1 MAQTLSISSLGSG
14 SGLYSDDTRTAAGVT
29 LNGEVSSYQPY
40 FSYSGAP
47 LPSATDDSLI
57 ALQIKFGNFYA
68 GSDNNNGVLQ
78 LDGTTANSGKSS
90 VKFYTGSAIASG
102 SALASFTSTFRWYME
117 PYTTTRTPALS
128 LVVVGSNSLVYS
140 LAFVGSGA
148 VANDW
153 NTFTADANTST
164 WFIYG
169 NGAPGGTVGKTLT
182 EWLADTTY
190 GAILSGG
197 SIVAQGFNIGSS
209 QRLCRVGIDW
219 LESSILNNGNRIDFI
234 TPPTVW
240 YVNDN
245 STTGDVYTTS
255 TGDNANNG
263 SASAPFATIA
273 YAITQAS
280 AGDIIRVDAG
290 TYTENV
296 NVNKRVILVGAGID
310 QTIVT
315 AATGSVPTITV
326 SASGSSV
333 EDRLVIRDMKV
344 TGATGLIN
352 PGSGILV
359 QSVSA
364 QSNLTIESV
373 DASFNGGPGIAFNG
387 TPSISDV
394 VIKKSNLSNNA
405 NAGIRIASA
414 VASFNGL
421 LVDSCT
427 INNNASIAFSYNPDG
442 NVSNTGTNFTI
453 SNTTFNNNST
463 AGVTNAHDLALFTFR
478 GNATLSNV
486 TVTSGNGST
495 QNSNS
500 YGISIDGG
508 SGNGPL
514 GTVSLN
520 NVTVQGHVG
529 KGALLFQ
536 RYTEISGVSM
546 NNVDLSNCVAPWGQ
560 LILSHTD
567 ADAFAVGNTTLKSLA
582 LWTTG
587 GADATTAQFKNISTG
602 TALDRSVLEDCFQIE
617 NQVAHKIDV
626 AALGFARVKAG
637 EVFVTPTSFA
647 APTTTTPSIQRGVDA
662 ATANDIVHVAAGSY
676 TENLN
681 ISKSISLL
689 GPNAGVSGYDSARV
703 AEAQILNGK
712 ITISGTNTVV
722 VDGMQIYTTTNSPVD
737 LILINSTTST
747 VSVKN
752 NRIERFGTTAG
763 VIARGL
769 VTVIGITTPVVIEDN
784 FFTGDPSGGL
794 FSGHTTLNNGIFS
807 NGGSNILIK
816 GNKFDQVRTAV
827 NIDNMS
833 AGVTITENIFE
844 NNGSALTFG
853 GTTATSGF
861 YNLVGNSFKVFGTIA
876 NLSNVTTTF
885 RLDLTGNTFDG
896 KATGDLNL
904 EESFNIE
911 RTLFHRGRSSRNGA
925 VTFVPNTQFVVV
937 QNPSI
942 SNAITYSEAGGIV
955 QVEAGTFTENV
966 TISKSIDLRGAN
978 YGVDP
983 NTGTRSTETIL
994 NGTFSLQGNAI
1005 SVDGFEVT
1013 GAGAAFAAG
1022 GAGPWSNVS
1031 LTNNRMIGKT
1041 GQQTVAYGFGL
1052 GNVTTSIGAGNW
1064 TVSNNRIEDIQA
1076 TDATALALFNIT
1088 GLNIS
1093 NNTILHTND
1102 SFNGRRG
1109 LNIDGCQNV
1118 VIANNNVDMGLLS
1131 PLSDNSD
1138 GALTKAR
1145 YPLQLSASATNRAVS
1160 NITVSNNTMG
1170 GAYDGIITLGN
1181 GTYDSIAITGNE
1193 ISNNVIGIRFQ
1204 AGTNTPTG
1212 SQSNI
1217 SILNNSI
1224 STSNRPI
1231 YLQNGTASSGT
1242 ADAYNNVTISN
1253 NSLLRSSVGAVL
1265 EIQAGSILPGGAIAA
1280 TCNWFGSASDV
1291 ASKVVGEA
1299 VFTPYLVSGTDSDA
1313 LATGFQPEPGSCIGL
1328 GLTALSESTDALC
1341 FGGSGS
1347 ITVTIS
1353 GGLAPYSINWGTDS
1367 VSVSD
1372 TSYTIS
1378 GLAAGMYDISIT
1390 DSVGTVISLTD
1401 TINHPDS
1408 LAIEGAIVNQ
1418 IVCNGGTAVVEISAT
1433 GGVAPYTGTG
1443 EFTVSAGTYTYTVTD
1458 ANGCSSD
1465 VEVVVTEPEL
1475 LALNSAVVST
1485 EIECFGGSAVVTLVA
1500 QGGTAPYT
1508 YTFNGDTNATGI
1520 FEGVLA
1526 GEDLPFSISDASG
1539 SLDLPE
1545 APTAPVLSVTRS
1557 ITDQDDL
1564 QAAINAASAGEV
1576 IFLANGTYTLGSN
1589 LVIGKELALLGESQA
1604 GVVIQDSRTNSQSF
1618 VTVSANNVTLKD
1630 LTIKHVTT
1638 DVNIGHAI
1646 VASGGGFPQAR
1657 LDNFRMY
1664 NVTSQYSKGGLSVRS
1679 DNFVVQG
1686 CTFEVVAGSGTRR
1699 GILHYGNGGNSF
1711 IKDCHFINSTAGAL
1725 RAITPTSTSGSN
1737 PSDNLAGSLTID
1749 GASFTGNLSQF
1760 VNMDNH
1766 QGASGAFD
1774 LIVSNNTTPE
1784 TNAFV
1789 ESFGASDNFG
1799 DVFGRIVLL
1808 GNSLTNNHSS
1818 GLGKGILAI
1827 DGVGGPRAFRSSTLP
1842 VVSVGNTL
1850 GQLSFRSGYAEANG
1864 SSGSVVGYATAQ
1876 ILPVT
1881 VEIGSGGSSCDA
1893 LTGSISVTQPALLTG
1908 TASDDICSDALPYS
1922 IFGTELSAAGIY
1934 EFTVSAEN
1942 GCDSVITFTLAVR
1955 EVTSSTTDLFICESA
1970 YPYTWNEEVFT
1981 EPGTYLVTLTNAAGC
1996 DSLATL
2002 NLSTFPGGPAVST
2015 NPVADSRCNRGPV
2028 SLSVTPP
2035 AGATVDW
2042 FTAASGGSLLALGSP
2057 TLNIPD
2063 LVQTTTYYARS
2074 RSTTT
2079 GCISSERVAVTASVT
2094 AVPVP
2099 DGINASRCDEGTL
2112 VLTAIPNETFA
2123 TQRIEWYDQAIG
2135 GNLVGTGTTF
2145 ETPVLSATTSY
2156 FAQAIDT
2163 IGGCTSIS
2171 RKEVIAIVSSSPET
2185 PTSANDF
2192 LRCDPGTLTLS
2203 ASTATGNATIF
2214 WYADSVGGT
2223 PLRTFSNT
2231 FVTPILSETTV
2242 YYAEAISLDLA
2253 CASPRIPVNATI
2265 ASIPEDAI
2273 TMDVSRCGPGV
2284 FELSIEAP
2292 TGVTADW
2299 YTASRG
2305 GTLLAEGTL
2314 SYTTPEL
2321 SATTAYFIATRNIE
2335 TGCTSGNRTRLNAV
2349 INPVPAVISTVPGQV
2364 CGEGTVNLRAAT
2376 GVGATIDWFA
2386 DETATELLVDGG
2398 TLRTV
2403 TLATPAISSTTTY
2416 YARARNT
2423 TTGCTSETVAVI
2435 ASVNDRPTVVES
2447 FPGSRCGA
2455 GSVELSATASD
2466 DAVITWHISAI
2477 TNSALATGAT
2487 FNTPLLSASR
2497 VYFAQARD
2505 TVTGCTSASR
2515 TEVLATINPAA
2526 ATPVAPAVTSSC
2538 GSQTVTLT
2546 VSVAPGHQISWYE
2559 SAVGGSPIAENTE
2572 SVDILVE
2579 QSTYYAE
2586 SISESTGC
2594 VSARVPVTITFTNAP
2609 PAPLGTDGSVCV
2621 SGRVSLS
2628 AAALPGNVVR
2638 WYSVATGGSILATGD
2653 TYLTPSLTETTV
2665 FYAESFNTSTGC
2677 VSTSRTAVNAVVNAN
2692 PAPFETA
2699 TFESCG
2705 PGEVA
2710 LALTAEQGITADW
2723 YTRFSGGDLLAEGT
2737 LSYTTPVLS
2746 ATTLYY
2752 AAARNSATGCISTRV
2767 AVIAQ
2772 INALPLVTATVPGT
2786 VCGEGSASLRASAG
2800 AGATIDWFADEA
2812 CTELLVDGGTL
2823 RTVILN
2829 TPSINVS
2836 TTYYAR
2842 ARNTTSGCLSAPVA
2856 VSATVSDRP
2865 TVVESFPG
2873 SRCGAGSVEL
2883 SATASDNAVIT
2894 WHISA
2899 ITTSTLFTG
2908 STYNTPSIAGSRVYF
2923 AQARDTIT
2931 GCTSLSRTEVA
2942 ATVNPAAALPVAQGS
2957 TSSCGQ
2963 DSITLTVSVAAGHQ
2977 IFWFAEAEGGSA
2989 IAENTN
2995 SILVSTSGQLT
3006 YYAESISE
3014 NTGCVSARTPVTI
3027 IINDALDAPTGVDG
3041 AICVR
3046 GRVSLSA
3053 TAPAGAVVRW
3063 FSVAEGGT
3071 VLSTANTYLT
3081 PTLTETTVYYAESF
3095 NSSTGCI
3102 SQVRTPVTATVNAN
3116 PAPLASVTIGRC
3128 GPGTVELTV
3137 ESPAG
3142 ITADWYTASRGGSPI
3157 AVNTL
3162 SYTTPSISSTTN
3174 YFVAARDLS
3183 TGCVSA
3189 RVSVRAQI
3197 NPFPA
3202 VLETVPGSVCGEG
3215 TATLRATTA
3224 TGSTIDWFADEACT
3238 ELLLDGGTLRIV
3250 PFITPVISANTTF
3263 YARARNRTTGCLSA
3277 PVAVAATVNARPEIL
3292 AVYDGLSCSSGSVL
3306 LSVDVSPNA
3315 TADWF
3320 ATPTTT
3326 TRLVTGSTLYLTPV
3340 ISSSRTYYAV
3350 ARNVFTGCTSSRVAV
3365 QAVID
3370 ASACK
3375 VDDTVVD
3382 DQTEIENDPIEEPS
3396 LRLDVDYQLKAY
3408 PNPTT
3413 GLTQVEWISKEA
3425 DKVYIRLYNS
3435 LGQIAYEYTD
3445 FAETGINVYR
3455 IDLSDVSQGMYYLSI
3470 TNGKDVIKTQP
3481 LVKN

>member
-1 MAQTLSISSLGSG
+1 
-14 SGLYSDDTRTAAGVT
+14 
-29 LNGEVSSYQPY
+29 
-40 FSYSGAP
+40 
-47 LPSATDDSLI
+47 
-57 ALQIKFGNFYA
+57 
-68 GSDNNNGVLQ
+68 
-78 LDGTTANSGKSS
+78 
-90 VKFYTGSAIASG
+90 
-102 SALASFTSTFRWYME
+102 
-117 PYTTTRTPALS
+117 
-128 LVVVGSNSLVYS
+128 VVGSNSLVYS

-245 STTGDVYTTS
+245 STTGDVYTSS

-514 GTVSLN
+514 GTVTLD

-662 ATANDIVHVAAGSY
+662 ATAGDILHVAA
-676 TENLN
+676 
-681 ISKSISLL
+681 
-689 GPNAGVSGYDSARV
+689 A
-703 AEAQILNGK
+703 
-712 ITISGTNTVV
+712 
-722 VDGMQIYTTTNSPVD
+722 
-737 LILINSTTST
+737 
-747 VSVKN
+747 
-752 NRIERFGTTAG
+752 
-763 VIARGL
+763 
-769 VTVIGITTPVVIEDN
+769 
-784 FFTGDPSGGL
+784 
-794 FSGHTTLNNGIFS
+794 
-807 NGGSNILIK
+807 
-816 GNKFDQVRTAV
+816 
-827 NIDNMS
+827 
-833 AGVTITENIFE
+833 
-844 NNGSALTFG
+844 
-853 GTTATSGF
+853 
-861 YNLVGNSFKVFGTIA
+861 
-876 NLSNVTTTF
+876 
-885 RLDLTGNTFDG
+885 
-896 KATGDLNL
+896 
-904 EESFNIE
+904 
-911 RTLFHRGRSSRNGA
+911 
-925 VTFVPNTQFVVV
+925 
-937 QNPSI
+937 
-942 SNAITYSEAGGIV
+942 
-955 QVEAGTFTENV
+955 TFTENV
-966 TISKSIDLRGAN
+966 TIGKALDVRGAN
-978 YGVDP
+978 YGVVANDP
-983 NTGTRSTETIL
+983 SAPATLNPARNAESILSGTFLVQSNDISIDGFAITGNSFAVQAPGTGQSNIVISNNDMYSNTGGRTI
-994 NGTFSLQGNAI
+994 
-1005 SVDGFEVT
+1005 EY
-1013 GAGAAFAAG
+1013 
-1022 GAGPWSNVS
+1022 WSS
-1031 LTNNRMIGKT
+1031 A
-1041 GQQTVAYGFGL
+1041 QPA
-1052 GNVTTSIGAGNW
+1052 SNW
-1064 TVSNNRIEDIQA
+1064 TITGNRITDVQA
-1076 TDATALALFNIT
+1076 TDATAITLFNIT
-1088 GLNIS
+1088 DLTIAD
-1093 NNTILHTND
+1093 NTILHTN
-1102 SFNGRRG
+1102 STFNGRRG

-1138 GALTKAR
+1138 GAFTKAR

-1265 EIQAGSILPGGAIAA
+1265 EVQAGSILPGGAIAA

-1291 ASKVVGEA
+1291 ASKVVGDA
-1299 VFTPYLVSGTDSDA
+1299 VFTPYLVSGTDNDA
-1313 LATGFQPEPGSCIGL
+1313 LAPGFQPEPGSCIGL

-1341 FGGSGS
+1341 SEGSGS
-1347 ITVTIS
+1347 ISVTIS

-1378 GLAAGMYDISIT
+1378 GLAAGVYSISVT
-1390 DSVGTVISLTD
+1390 DSLGSVISLTD
-1401 TINHPDS
+1401 TISEPD
-1408 LAIEGAIVNQ
+1408 AIFATAQ
-1418 IVCNGGTAVVEISAT
+1418 IESEIYCNGGTAIVGITAD
-1433 GGVAPYTGTG
+1433 GGTAPYQYTFDGNTNSTGFFG
-1443 EFTVSAGTYTYTVTD
+1443 GIAAGANYAYSVTD
-1458 ANGCSSD
+1458 ANGCPEATGTLS
-1465 VEVVVTEPEL
+1465 VTEPSVLEVS
-1475 LALNSAVVST
+1475 SAVVST
-1485 EIECFGGSAVVTLVA
+1485 VVSCNGGVGEVTITA
-1500 QGGTAPYT
+1500 TGGIPPYT
-1508 YTFNGDTNATGI
+1508 YSFNGTSNATGV
-1520 FEGVLA
+1520 FTGVLA
-1526 GEDLPFSISDASG
+1526 GEDQPY
-1539 SLDLPE
+1539 
-1545 APTAPVLSVTRS
+1545 SVTDNESCGPVTGS
-1557 ITDQDDL
+1557 ITVEQPTL
-1564 QAAINAASAGEV
+1564 ITSSATVSICENSLPYNV
-1576 IFLANGTYTLGSN
+1576 NDTTLGSSGVYVFT
-1589 LVIGKELALLGESQA
+1589 LQA
-1604 GVVIQDSRTNSQSF
+1604 G
-1618 VTVSANNVTLKD
+1618 
-1630 LTIKHVTT
+1630 
-1638 DVNIGHAI
+1638 
-1646 VASGGGFPQAR
+1646 
-1657 LDNFRMY
+1657 
-1664 NVTSQYSKGGLSVRS
+1664 
-1679 DNFVVQG
+1679 
-1686 CTFEVVAGSGTRR
+1686 
-1699 GILHYGNGGNSF
+1699 
-1711 IKDCHFINSTAGAL
+1711 
-1725 RAITPTSTSGSN
+1725 
-1737 PSDNLAGSLTID
+1737 
-1749 GASFTGNLSQF
+1749 
-1760 VNMDNH
+1760 
-1766 QGASGAFD
+1766 
-1774 LIVSNNTTPE
+1774 
-1784 TNAFV
+1784 
-1789 ESFGASDNFG
+1789 
-1799 DVFGRIVLL
+1799 
-1808 GNSLTNNHSS
+1808 
-1818 GLGKGILAI
+1818 
-1827 DGVGGPRAFRSSTLP
+1827 
-1842 VVSVGNTL
+1842 
-1850 GQLSFRSGYAEANG
+1850 
-1864 SSGSVVGYATAQ
+1864 
-1876 ILPVT
+1876 
-1881 VEIGSGGSSCDA
+1881 
-1893 LTGSISVTQPALLTG
+1893 
-1908 TASDDICSDALPYS
+1908 
-1922 IFGTELSAAGIY
+1922 
-1934 EFTVSAEN
+1934 N
-1942 GCDSVITFTLAVR
+1942 GCDSIYTLNFTVLSNTA
-1955 EVTSSTTDLFICESA
+1955 STTTLTICESA
-1970 YPYTWNEEVFT
+1970 YPYTWNGETFT

-2074 RSTTT
+2074 RNTTT

-2094 AVPVP
+2094 VVPVP

-2171 RKEVIAIVSSSPET
+2171 RKEVIARVSSSPET

-2203 ASTATGNATIF
+2203 AFTASSNATIF
-2214 WYADSVGGT
+2214 WYADEIGGT

-2231 FVTPILSETTV
+2231 FVTPILSETTI

-2253 CASPRIPVNATI
+2253 CASPRIPVTATI

-2273 TMDVSRCGPGV
+2273 TVDVSRCGPGV

-2364 CGEGTVNLRAAT
+2364 CGEGTVNLKAST

-2435 ASVNDRPTVVES
+2435 ASVNDRPTIVES

-2559 SAVGGSPIAENTE
+2559 SAVGGSPIAENTA

-2772 INALPLVTATVPGT
+2772 INALPLITGTIPGA
-2786 VCGEGSASLRASAG
+2786 VCGEGSATLRASAG

-2812 CTELLVDGGTL
+2812 CTELLVDGGIL
-2823 RTVILN
+2823 RTVSLT
-2829 TPSINVS
+2829 TPSITAT

-2842 ARNTTSGCLSAPVA
+2842 ARNTTTGCVSVPVA
-2856 VSATVSDRP
+2856 VAATVNERP
-2865 TVVESFPG
+2865 LVTESFPG

-3063 FSVAEGGT
+3063 FSVTEGGT

-3250 PFITPVISANTTF
+3250 PLTTPVISANTTF
-3263 YARARNRTTGCLSA
+3263 YARARNRTTGCLSE

-3292 AVYDGLSCSSGSVL
+3292 AVYDGISCSSGSVL

-3326 TRLVTGSTLYLTPV
+3326 TRLVTGSTLFLTPV

-3370 ASACK
+3370 AAACK

-3382 DQTEIENDPIEEPS
+3382 DQTEIENDLIEEPS